1 MIMAAS
7 ILLKKNTNPTDTDID
22 TAITNICRCGVYPRV
37 RDAIQRAARVMRGEA
52 RLSVAPPP
60 GITPEDAAAAV
71 PALRIKKD

>member
-1 MIMAAS
+1 
-7 ILLKKNTNPTDTDID
+7 
-22 TAITNICRCGVYPRV
+22 
-37 RDAIQRAARVMRGEA
+37 VMRGEA